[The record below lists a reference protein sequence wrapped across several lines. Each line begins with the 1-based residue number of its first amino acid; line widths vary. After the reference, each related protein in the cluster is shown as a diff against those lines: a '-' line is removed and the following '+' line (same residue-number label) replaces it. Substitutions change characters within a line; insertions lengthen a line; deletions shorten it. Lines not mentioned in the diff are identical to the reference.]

1 MGCKTDKVL
10 GETPLFEEK
19 KTNMRNRDFFIPS
32 VTALV
37 LFGFIWFLSCAH
49 QNRWKDEADGSMDE
63 FAENQPAPET
73 QDASSAPSDDWDSA
87 PAPSEEKTGEDFAAA
102 EASPTESSDDI
113 GNSEP
118 ANETDL
124 ENPGDVDTLKKAEA
138 EVQENAQPKTE
149 PSVIFPSAGDTSS
162 EAPAVEESAVTEEV
176 IPAKPRN
183 AWVGQ
188 TPKIPRNAVYRAGK
202 KLNRFYFVRKGDTPK
217 KVARLIYGK
226 PQEWKKLTR
235 WNGTPWNPGKLI
247 YYSSP
252 LNPKDT
258 KMGSFY
264 QERKITPEE
273 YRIQSGDWLTRIANK
288 RLGSAWSWKE
298 IAVVNGLKAPNAIEV
313 GQLLAIYPK
322 DLAASK
328 PEAPAEMGQLAE
340 NRREEPSEG
349 ASAPQPSVPPE
360 EPKMPEAA
368 PQQPV
373 IPPPQ
378 AFAPQEADKAQ
389 VPPTIP
395 PVGGTEEAPAV
406 GSDSG
411 EAMNWDQIIEQ
422 NMVAILIAA
431 ALVILLLA
439 LSARKK
445 KARIKGSSGSSEND
459 DAAEENSSKF
469 GRR

>member
-1 MGCKTDKVL
+1 
-10 GETPLFEEK
+10 
-19 KTNMRNRDFFIPS
+19 MRNRDFFIPS

-37 LFGFIWFLSCAH
+37 FFGFIWFLSCAH

-63 FAENQPAPET
+63 FAENAPAPET
-73 QDASSAPSDDWDSA
+73 QDASAAAADDWDSA
-87 PAPSEEKTGEDFAAA
+87 PAPAEEKTGEEFAATDTT
-102 EASPTESSDDI
+102 TESSNDI
-113 GNSEP
+113 GSSEP
-118 ANETDL
+118 VNETDL
-124 ENPGDVDTLKKAEA
+124 ETPGDADASKKAEA
-138 EVQENAQPKTE
+138 ELQESAQPKME
-149 PSVIFPSAGDTSS
+149 PGVIFPSAGESS
-162 EAPAVEESAVTEEV
+162 TEAPAVEESVVTEEV
-176 IPAKPRN
+176 VPVKPRN

-188 TPKIPRNAVYRAGK
+188 TPKIPRNAVTRSGK

-235 WNGTPWNPGKLI
+235 WNGTSWNPGKLI

-252 LNPKDT
+252 INPKDT

-264 QERKITPEE
+264 QERKVTPEE
-273 YRIQSGDWLTRIANK
+273 YRIQSGDWLTRIAHK

-322 DLAASK
+322 DLSASK
-328 PEAPAEMGQLAE
+328 SEVPSGAGQLAE
-340 NRREEPSEG
+340 NRREEPSEAAMEA
-349 ASAPQPSVPPE
+349 ASAPQPSAPPE
-360 EPKMPEAA
+360 EPKVPEPA

-378 AFAPQEADKAQ
+378 ALAPQEAETAQ

-395 PVGGTEEAPAV
+395 AVEGTEEAPAV
-406 GSDSG
+406 ESGSG

-422 NMVAILIAA
+422 NMVAILIGA

-445 KARIKGSSGSSEND
+445 KARSKGSSGSGENG